1 MTQPTDAAARFL
13 QLHRPGQPLLLPNP
27 WDIGSARVLAS
38 LGFEGLATT
47 SSGFAATLG
56 LLDGSVSRDQAIG
69 HAAQIVGAT
78 PLPVSADL
86 ENGYADD
93 PQGVAA
99 TVAAAIEAGLA
110 GCSIEDFT
118 GRADEPIYEA
128 GLAAERVTAAAEAAH
143 AGPRRLVLT
152 ARAENHL
159 RGRDD
164 LADTIARLQSYAEA
178 GADVV
183 YAPGLTR
190 ASDIRDLVSSVDR
203 PVNALAMPG
212 GRRVRVRRDR
222 RAGRGGAGTAGRR
235 NLRLPALL
243 CDWPGDH
250 SRRIPRLTRRA
261 VRRHP
266 LSPAA
271 GTWRTGRGGPCPAR
285 RAPTW

>member
-1 MTQPTDAAARFL
+1 MRQPTDAAARFL

-27 WDIGSARVLAS
+27 WDIGSARVLAA
-38 LGFEGLATT
+38 LGFEALATT

-56 LLDGSVSRDQAIG
+56 LLDGSVTRDQAIG
-69 HAAQIVGAT
+69 NAAQIVGAT

-99 TVAAAIEAGLA
+99 TVAGLA

-118 GRADEPIYEA
+118 GRADEPFYEA
-128 GLAAERVTAAAEAAH
+128 GLAAERVAAAAEAAH

-164 LADTIARLQSYAEA
+164 LADTIARLQSYVEA

-183 YAPGLTR
+183 YAPGLAR
-190 ASDIRDLVSSVDR
+190 ASDIRDLVGSVDR
-203 PVNALAMPG
+203 PVNVLAMPG
-212 GRRVRVRRDR
+212 APTVAELAELGVARISV
-222 RAGRGGAGTAGRR
+222 GGAFAYAAIGALAEAARE
-235 NLRLPALL
+235 LR
-243 CDWPGDH
+243 
-250 SRRIPRLTRRA
+250 
-261 VRRHP
+261 
-266 LSPAA
+266 
-271 GTWRTGRGGPCPAR
+271 
-285 RAPTW
+285 